1 MYRAFLN
8 KAIGSW
14 DREVACLILEK
25 AKVYSIPGAPG
36 ILHYCEKDKANY
48 LVVADT
54 FLPLS
59 GCGSPVQTSSP
70 LKNCHLPSTER
81 TEGTGS

>member
-14 DREVACLILEK
+14 DREMACLILEK
-25 AKVYSIPGAPG
+25 AKVYIIPGPPG

-48 LVVADT
+48 VVVADT
-54 FLPLS
+54 FRPLR
-59 GCGSPVQTSSP
+59 GCGSPEQGTPP
-70 LKNCHLPSTER
+70 LKKTHLPPTD
-81 TEGTGS
+81 